1 MSSKRDKSPNDDNG
15 NNNNKIIAMIIIIV
29 LPAIGM
35 IHPVIKEIAR
45 KQKG

>member
-1 MSSKRDKSPNDDNG
+1 MSSKRDKRPNDDNG
-15 NNNNKIIAMIIIIV
+15 NNNNKIIIMIIIIF